1 MKNSLQIRLVK
12 PLLFFLLL
20 VAASVQAASDNYTFT
35 DLQGNPVN
43 LADYRGKGVVVNYW
57 ATWCPPCLEEIPE
70 LVHFHDTHKD
80 TDAVVL
86 GINMEKKDK
95 PSLVSFVDDNMMTY
109 PVVPMTDDMPLLGS
123 IPGLPTTYLLDPT
136 GKPAAVQVGQVTE
149 EMIEAFM
156 AKYDSDNAR

>member
-1 MKNSLQIRLVK
+1 MMK
-12 PLLFFLLL
+12 PLRVQAVKYLFFSLLL
-20 VAASVQAASDNYTFT
+20 TAASVQAGSESYTFT
-35 DLQGNPVN
+35 DLQGNPVR
-43 LADYRGKGVVVNYW
+43 LADYQGKWVVVNYW

-80 TDAVVL
+80 SDAVVL
-86 GINMEKKDK
+86 GINMENQDK
-95 PSLVSFVDDNMMTY
+95 QSLVTFVDDNMMTY

-156 AKYDSDNAR
+156 AKYSSGR